1 MLLEFSILLAVLIIL
16 YLLAI
21 MPKLNRNPMCIIFEG
36 WHYAHRG
43 LHDNESDAP
52 ENSLESFR
60 QAVEKGY
67 GIELD
72 VQVTKDLVP
81 VVFHDYDLNRAC
93 GVDKRISELV
103 YDELSQ
109 YRLFESQE
117 RIPTLR
123 EALDCIGGKVPVIV
137 ELKIPFKP
145 DNTCRAAS
153 EVLNDYSGLYCI
165 ESFNPFG
172 LGWYKK
178 HYPGIIRGQLSTNF
192 NKDKIAG
199 SKMQYF
205 ILKHLLFN
213 FHTKP
218 DFIAY
223 GHKYKKSLSFT
234 ICRKLY
240 KTMTVA
246 WTIKSQKE
254 YKDSMGYFDIIIFD
268 SFIPKIN
275 LNNINKD

>member
-1 MLLEFSILLAVLIIL
+1 MFVELCILLGVLILL

-21 MPKLNRNPMCIIFEG
+21 MPKLRKNPNRIKFEG
-36 WHYAHRG
+36 WYYAHRG
-43 LHDNESDAP
+43 IHDNKHLAP
-52 ENSLESFR
+52 ENSLEAFR
-60 QAVEKGY
+60 LAVESGY

-81 VVFHDYDLNRAC
+81 VVFHDYNLHRAC
-93 GVDKRISELV
+93 GVNKKVSELD
-103 YDELSQ
+103 YEELLQ
-109 YRLFESQE
+109 YKLFKSQE

-123 EALDCIGGKVPVIV
+123 EVLDIIEGKVPIIV
-137 ELKIPFKP
+137 ELKIPWKP
-145 DNTCRAAS
+145 DDTCMAAS
-153 EVLNDYSGLYCI
+153 EELKDYSGLYCI

-178 HYPGIIRGQLSTNF
+178 HHPEIIRGQLSTDF
-192 NKDKIAG
+192 AKEKIEG

-223 GHKYKKSLSFT
+223 QHKYKKGLSFT

-240 KTMTVA
+240 RAWSVA
-246 WTIKSQKE
+246 WTIKSQE
-254 YKDSMGYFDIIIFD
+254 DLENSKDYYDLFIFENF
-268 SFIPKIN
+268 SPQK
-275 LNNINKD
+275 